1 VTSVTRDV
9 YAATYGPTQGDRVRL
24 ADSSLWVQVEGD
36 DSSYGDEVVGGFG
49 KTFREDALAPGR
61 GSLSTLDLLIS
72 NVVLIDPVL
81 GVRKTNIGIKD
92 GVIIGAGRAGSRDV
106 AENPDLLT
114 GPHTGLI
121 PGEGLIATPGA
132 VDSHVHLSNAN
143 VLPNLLASGVT
154 TIVGMGS
161 GGVWDVGVN
170 PSYSLP
176 TMFAAWSGI
185 PLNVAL
191 LGRGSR
197 DVATLEA
204 AVSLGVAGFKVHE
217 DFGAA
222 PQAIDATLSVA
233 TAADVAVALHT
244 DSLNETASLSD
255 TIEAIAG
262 RAVHAYHV
270 EGSGGGHVPDILEI
284 VSNSAVLPSST
295 TPTVP
300 YAVNTVDELMP
311 MTMTVHRQAA
321 RLATDREKT
330 RWRVRPATIQAESVL
345 QDLGAISIVNSDSL
359 GMGRAGEM
367 IRRTWQLASR
377 MKDLSGLDGGD
388 HDNARVRR
396 YIAKYTINPALVHG
410 MAHLVGTLEPGKL
423 ADVVLWRPEYF
434 GIKPEITVKSGFVAW
449 GVSGSGAGATRLCEP
464 LRYRPYFGAT
474 GDAPS
479 RLSVAFVGGPAIDG
493 LRRNDV
499 ARLRLEAVG
508 GCRRVNKRAMVSNDA
523 TPPVVVAPDGQ
534 SVTVDGRQVHVPPAT
549 SLPMGQL
556 FSLA

>member
-1 VTSVTRDV
+1 MTSLTRDA

-24 ADSSLWVQVEGD
+24 ADSSLWVQIEGD

-61 GSLSTLDLLIS
+61 GTLSTLDLLIS
-72 NVVLIDPVL
+72 NVVVIDPML

-92 GVIIGAGRAGSRDV
+92 GMIVGVGSAGCRDV
-106 AENPDLLT
+106 ADNPDLLI

-143 VLPNLLASGVT
+143 VLPTLLACGVT

-176 TMFAAWSGI
+176 AMLAAWSRI

-197 DVATLEA
+197 DLATLEA

-222 PQAIDATLSVA
+222 PDAIDATLRVA
-233 TAADVAVALHT
+233 DAADVAVALHT
-244 DSLNETASLSD
+244 DSLNETGSLSD
-255 TIEAIAG
+255 TIEAISG

-270 EGSGGGHVPDILEI
+270 EGSGGGHVPDVLEI
-284 VSNSAVLPSST
+284 VSNGAVLPSST

-300 YAVNTVDELMP
+300 YAVNTVDELLP

-321 RLATDREKT
+321 SFATDREKT

-377 MKDLSGLDGGD
+377 MKDLSGPDEAG

-410 MAHLVGTLEPGKL
+410 MAHIVGTLEPGKL
-423 ADVVLWRPEYF
+423 ADVVLWRPQCF
-434 GIKPEITVKSGFVAW
+434 GVKPEITVKSGFVAW
-449 GVSGSGAGATRLCEP
+449 GVAASGAGTTRLCEP
-464 LRYRPYFGAT
+464 LRYRPFFGAI
-474 GDAPS
+474 GAAPS

-493 LRRNDV
+493 LRRDRV
-499 ARLRLEAVG
+499 GGVRLQAVG
-508 GCRRVNKRAMVSNDA
+508 GCRRVDKRAMVANDA
-523 TPPVVVAPDGQ
+523 TPPVVVAPDGRA
-534 SVTVDGRQVHVPPAT
+534 VTVAGREVHVPPAT

-556 FSLA
+556 FSIA

>member
-1 VTSVTRDV
+1 M
-9 YAATYGPTQGDRVRL
+9 
-24 ADSSLWVQVEGD
+24 
-36 DSSYGDEVVGGFG
+36 
-49 KTFREDALAPGR
+49 
-61 GSLSTLDLLIS
+61 LI
-72 NVVLIDPVL
+72 
-81 GVRKTNIGIKD
+81 
-92 GVIIGAGRAGSRDV
+92 
-106 AENPDLLT
+106 

-132 VDSHVHLSNAN
+132 VDSHVHLSNTN

-176 TMFAAWSGI
+176 TMLAAWSGI
-185 PLNVAL
+185 PLNVAF

-222 PQAIDATLSVA
+222 PHAIDATLSVA
-233 TAADVAVALHT
+233 AAADVAVALHT
-244 DSLNETASLSD
+244 DSLNETASLPD
-255 TIEAIAG
+255 TIEAIGG

-284 VSNSAVLPSST
+284 VSNGAVLPSST

-300 YAVNTVDELMP
+300 YAVNTVDELTP
-311 MTMTVHRQAA
+311 MTVHRQAA
-321 RLATDREKT
+321 RFPTDREKT

-377 MKDLSGLDGGD
+377 MKDLSGPDEGEL
-388 HDNARVRR
+388 DNARVRR
-396 YIAKYTINPALVHG
+396 YVAKYTINPALVHG
-410 MAHLVGTLEPGKL
+410 MAHVVGTLEPGKL

-434 GIKPEITVKSGFVAW
+434 GIKPEITIKSGFVAW

-464 LRYRPYFGAT
+464 LRYRPFFGAI

-479 RLSVAFVGGPAIDG
+479 RLSVAFVGGPAVDG
-493 LRRNDV
+493 LRRHAV
-499 ARLRLEAVG
+499 GSLRLEAVG
-508 GCRRVNKRAMVSNDA
+508 GCRSVNKRAMVANDA
-523 TPPVVVAPDGQ
+523 TPPVVVAPDGR
-534 SVTVDGRQVHVPPAT
+534 SVTVDGREVHVPPAT

-556 FSLA
+556 YSLA